1 MLILYSYSIYP
12 PFYDGHLVFSLFLTF
27 FFFSIIF
34 FHLIRVEP
42 VAGASG
48 SVNVLFA
55 PRAHFRSFYVLHLG
69 LPLETTS
76 SIPRWMSAAEG
87 WSEDIGH
94 IVHALMYVHN

>member
-1 MLILYSYSIYP
+1 MTVISSFPY
-12 PFYDGHLVFSLFLTF
+12 FDTF
-27 FFFSIIF
+27 FPIIF

-55 PRAHFRSFYVLHLG
+55 LGAHFRSFYVLHLG

-76 SIPRWMSAAEG
+76 IPRWMSAAEG
-87 WSEDIGH
+87 
-94 IVHALMYVHN
+94 